1 MNHYKIQ
8 FVTLLYLKQ
17 IVPPAY
23 FYSVGEYAIME
34 LDYLEIGQNIQKYR
48 RICGCGKRSAE
59 IINVSDQHISH
70 IETGRTKLSLATL
83 VAISDALQIDC
94 NTLLGKTLVSA
105 RRTALQQ
112 RLDQL
117 TSELDSKRLGLVV
130 EFTSMLAD
138 YELD

>member
-1 MNHYKIQ
+1 
-8 FVTLLYLKQ
+8 
-17 IVPPAY
+17 
-23 FYSVGEYAIME
+23 ME

-48 RICGCGKRSAE
+48 RICGLRQKDLAE

-70 IETGRTKLSLATL
+70 IEIGRTKLSLATL

>member
-1 MNHYKIQ
+1 MVKI
-8 FVTLLYLKQ
+8 FKNTAGYV
-17 IVPPAY
+17 
-23 FYSVGEYAIME
+23 
-34 LDYLEIGQNIQKYR
+34 
-48 RICGCGKRSAE
+48 GCGKRIWLRS
-59 IINVSDQHISH
+59 SMYQTQHISH

>member
-48 RICGCGKRSAE
+48 RIKDLAE

>member
-1 MNHYKIQ
+1 MW
-8 FVTLLYLKQ
+8 LR
-17 IVPPAY
+17 
-23 FYSVGEYAIME
+23 
-34 LDYLEIGQNIQKYR
+34 QKDL
-48 RICGCGKRSAE
+48 AE
-59 IINVSDQHISH
+59 IINVSDQHIRH

>member
-1 MNHYKIQ
+1 
-8 FVTLLYLKQ
+8 
-17 IVPPAY
+17 
-23 FYSVGEYAIME
+23 ME
-34 LDYLEIGQNIQKYR
+34 LDYLEIGQNIQKFR
-48 RICGCGKRSAE
+48 RICGLRQKDLAE
-59 IINVSDQHISH
+59 IINVSDQHIRH

>member
-1 MNHYKIQ
+1 
-8 FVTLLYLKQ
+8 
-17 IVPPAY
+17 
-23 FYSVGEYAIME
+23 ME

-48 RICGCGKRSAE
+48 RICGLRQK
-59 IINVSDQHISH
+59 VSDQHISH